1 MCDLWDNTVI
11 HVHFGVTL
19 VQDQVYDKTLV
30 LLILTFK
37 SFVLNVTVVQIWL
50 NMFNIRA
57 QQFLSLHKFCLRRV
71 TNKNNRFWC
80 KLLS

>member
-50 NMFNIRA
+50 NSFNIRA
-57 QQFLSLHKFCLRRV
+57 QQFLSLHKLVCAE
-71 TNKNNRFWC
+71 
-80 KLLS
+80 